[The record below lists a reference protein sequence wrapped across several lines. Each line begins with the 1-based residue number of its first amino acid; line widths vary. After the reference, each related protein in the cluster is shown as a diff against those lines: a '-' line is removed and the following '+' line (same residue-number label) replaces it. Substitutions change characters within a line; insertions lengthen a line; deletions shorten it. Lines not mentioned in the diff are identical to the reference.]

1 MGDTVLNCMSNQG
14 YITNSLQLAAIG
26 ITILRGLLNIPAFH
40 QYCQTLLVK
49 DSGPAPPTIL
59 LRSHADDRSGL
70 VHSTN
75 LFRSHA
81 RAESDP
87 PPTNLFRSPADDRLW
102 ARSIA
107 PGGRV
112 LVGRFSGRSPGSF
125 PVRIQ
130 DAPVQ
135 ASCEPSTPSA
145 ASCHPCRPW
154 RPSSMLFSHC
164 QED

>member
-1 MGDTVLNCMSNQG
+1 MGDTVLNCLSNQG

-59 LRSHADDRSGL
+59 FRSHADDRSGL

-81 RAESDP
+81 E
-87 PPTNLFRSPADDRLW
+87 
-102 ARSIA
+102 
-107 PGGRV
+107 GRV
-112 LVGRFSGRSPGSF
+112 WTRASHEFVQKPRRRPTLGPHRPRFCSEATQTTRRKRNRVITTHRCDCYQRHARFGNVIVSSQLF
-125 PVRIQ
+125 AV
-130 DAPVQ
+130 
-135 ASCEPSTPSA
+135 TA
-145 ASCHPCRPW
+145 ANN
-154 RPSSMLFSHC
+154 MLAL
-164 QED
+164 ET